1 MEPKAGA
8 KGGLDLR
15 VYGAKPTQ
23 LEGMWFRVGACQSGL
38 CPALVV
44 RCKTLQV
51 VSVAFPEITWVTADM
66 PNVRKLNLHG
76 SASAEAD
83 SKRRAWCFFA
93 EPRRD
98 STPAACAMFTLGR
111 TFPESGNGNREHML
125 WDFQQVCT
133 PEGGVAPA
141 ASGSASESS
150 LVLQRSL
157 RSRFKTPRKRLW
169 MR

>member
-1 MEPKAGA
+1 MVSGWGLPVRFVSSPCCPLQDLAGCL
-8 KGGLDLR
+8 GSLSR
-15 VYGAKPTQ
+15 NH
-23 LEGMWFRVGACQSGL
+23 M
-38 CPALVV
+38 
-44 RCKTLQV
+44 
-51 VSVAFPEITWVTADM
+51 VTADM

-133 PEGGVAPA
+133 PEEGGVAPA